1 MEDFFSPRDRLNI
14 FVSGL
19 TIEIHVSMSEMGE
32 IPSGPGRLKI
42 FNILS

>member
-1 MEDFFSPRDRLNI
+1 MEEFFLRDRLSI